1 MKKIMKS
8 SALLAAMAM
17 ATASF
22 AQLQDEQNVTITM
35 DLQPV
40 LQLKMEGPDQL
51 EFTFDEIN
59 KYYAGITKYGA
70 TILKVSASV
79 GWDLWAA
86 GLSQSATNRM
96 WDNPLSYAI
105 IGAANAT
112 TSIPV
117 SVLELHQ
124 FPANPS
130 IAGGCATAT
139 TNLADYSAAFA
150 PVTSASASTMA
161 GNNVI
166 FAGDNTA
173 PYTAPTSAAAATS
186 EKYIAGATGTY
197 AGVAAQCGV
206 VGGSYLTQVAASNNY
221 RYVIDYR
228 ILPNLPVK
236 FPAHYTATS
245 TGKATSLTT
254 AEGASG
260 LPAATQAATSG
271 VYAAPGVYTMYVKYI
286 LQQDN

>member
-8 SALLAAMAM
+8 SALLMAMAM

-70 TILKVSASV
+70 TVLKVSASV

-86 GLSQSATNRM
+86 GLSQNATNRM

-105 IGAANAT
+105 VGATNAT

-117 SVLELHQ
+117 TALELHQ

-130 IAGGCATAT
+130 IAGLCATT
-139 TNLADYSAAFA
+139 TSNLADYSAPFA
-150 PVTSASASTMA
+150 PVTSASASSMA

-166 FAGDNTA
+166 FAADNTA
-173 PYTAPTSAAAATS
+173 PYTAPTTAAAATS
-186 EKYIAGATGTY
+186 EKYIAGASGTY
-197 AGVAAQCGV
+197 AALLQCGV
-206 VGGSYLTQVAASNNY
+206 VGGSYLTQTLASNNY
-221 RYVIDYR
+221 RYVLDYR

-286 LQQDN
+286 LMQDN